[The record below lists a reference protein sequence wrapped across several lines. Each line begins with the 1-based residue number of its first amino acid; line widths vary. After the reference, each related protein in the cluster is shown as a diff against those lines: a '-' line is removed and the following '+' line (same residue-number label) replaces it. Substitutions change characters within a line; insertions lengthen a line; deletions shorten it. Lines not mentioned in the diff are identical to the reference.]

1 MGFWCED
8 LNFQYGVIKINIEKL
23 ELLLLPDGTIV
34 IIIRSTS

>member
-23 ELLLLPDGTIV
+23 KLLLPDGTNV
-34 IIIRSTS
+34 IIFRSTP